1 MSRSAGVL
9 DTKLRAA
16 KKRQSQ
22 PMKRNNRK
30 TKQNQIKSWMSC
42 WRVELQRSRSCTLM
56 GIIKI
61 FFKALL
67 FNVVW
72 TEIEFLN
79 KKKKKKKN
87 VYLQPLISYFL
98 ILQQK
103 KLLSDD
109 RIAFQS
115 RTRYIHYDHHHFIR
129 LFIQDELLDDK
140 WIPSLWDE
148 KFNWYT
154 RWNFPFF

>member
-1 MSRSAGVL
+1 MLSGL
-9 DTKLRAA
+9 
-16 KKRQSQ
+16 
-22 PMKRNNRK
+22 
-30 TKQNQIKSWMSC
+30 KSN
-42 WRVELQRSRSCTLM
+42 
-56 GIIKI
+56 
-61 FFKALL
+61 LL
-67 FNVVW
+67 
-72 TEIEFLN
+72 T

-115 RTRYIHYDHHHFIR
+115 RTRYIHYYHHHFIR

-148 KFNWYT
+148 KFNWYYT
-154 RWNFPFF
+154 LKFPVFLKFSLTWKSAALFFITMFN

>member
-79 KKKKKKKN
+79 KKKKKKRTSTYNPLFHIFLFYNKRN
-87 VYLQPLISYFL
+87 YSAMTESLFNLGQGTSTTIIIISFVCLFKMNYLMIN
-98 ILQQK
+98 
-103 KLLSDD
+103 
-109 RIAFQS
+109 
-115 RTRYIHYDHHHFIR
+115 
-129 LFIQDELLDDK
+129 E
-140 WIPSLWDE
+140 SLHCE
-148 KFNWYT
+148 MKSSTGIT